1 MSRVVAR
8 VLAWLVWVPLVGYP
22 LALLGVT
29 GGTQGAAWALLALS
43 PLLLL
48 VLLAPRG
55 RRGRSLLVHVLLISC
70 SALLMARTA
79 PPTWERM
86 AAVADSVPLP
96 PDAIEID
103 DRSSGDGWCMSGCID
118 ITRLYEVPDAE
129 AAALRIGDALGRG
142 GWAAH
147 ESESG
152 ALWCRSGYS
161 VHLAED
167 LDPGAFVIDRLT
179 PGHEVVVVKVDRGC
193 SDRD

>member
-118 ITRLYEVPDAE
+118 I
-129 AAALRIGDALGRG
+129 GDALGRG